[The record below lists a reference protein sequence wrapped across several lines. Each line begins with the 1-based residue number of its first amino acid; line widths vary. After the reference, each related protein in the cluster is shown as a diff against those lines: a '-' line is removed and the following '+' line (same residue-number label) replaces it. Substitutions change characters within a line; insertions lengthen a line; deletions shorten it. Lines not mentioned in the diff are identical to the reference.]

1 MDNVY
6 EFFFFNFLGQGI
18 PPHVDNH
25 NCCDDTILS
34 LSLGSDVIMNFV
46 HLDDLDRTEPIIVN
60 LPARSLM
67 IMSQEAR
74 YIYTHGIVPRKSD
87 IIKVTNCESQ
97 CGNLTNLPSLRFY
110 VKSIF

>member
-1 MDNVY
+1 MP
-6 EFFFFNFLGQGI
+6 GQGI

-46 HLDDLDRTEPIIVN
+46 CLDDPDHKTIAIN
-60 LPARSLM
+60 LPPRSLM
-67 IMSQEAR
+67 IMSEDAR

-87 IIKVTNCESQ
+87 IINVNNKKDQSIFPLEAKVTWTMSMYAFF
-97 CGNLTNLPSLRFY
+97 PH
-110 VKSIF
+110 